1 MELRRFGVLLVLTGF
16 LAACATG
23 QDPAPI
29 EDASG
34 SAAAPS
40 TNNAVIALLDNAGQQ
55 HDAGKLESAAATI
68 ERALRIE
75 PKNPQLWH
83 RLALVRLEQGQ
94 YNLAANLAA
103 KSSSFAA
110 TDAARYRVLIEKNRE
125 IINQA
130 KRQRS

>member
-1 MELRRFGVLLVLTGF
+1 MKLRRFGVLVVLTGF

-23 QDPAPI
+23 QDPASI
-29 EDASG
+29 EDASV
-34 SAAAPS
+34 PS
-40 TNNAVIALLDNAGQQ
+40 KNNAIIALLDNAATQ
-55 HDAGKLESAAATI
+55 HDAGQLESAAATI

-75 PKNPQLWH
+75 PKNPQLWQ
-83 RLALVRLEQGQ
+83 RLALIRLEQGQ

-110 TDAARYRVLIEKNRE
+110 TDMARYRVLIEKNKE

-130 KRQRS
+130 KRKRS